1 MATYDVST
9 KDTKTLK
16 LVQSETYHLSKEA
29 IHPVGELHQS
39 LPDFATVD
47 PSGKYLLVP
56 DPGADF
62 VRIYLLNEN
71 GRLRFADLP
80 PLIIPGGPRYA
91 DFLVTLNGTVYLYVT
106 TANTNMING
115 YKVHYTGSDTIEF
128 TNIQESKISEVEH
141 DVGGD
146 LHISVSA
153 SFSGPLFR
161 YSLLT
166 TARTS
171 PIADICS
178 SRLVAMAVS
187 RYLAPRWVQKFCQ
200 TQL

>member
-1 MATYDVST
+1 MT
-9 KDTKTLK
+9 DTRTLE
-16 LVQSETYHLSKEA
+16 LVQSETYHLPKEA

-115 YKVHYTGSDTIEF
+115 YKVHYTGSNTIEF

-153 SFSGPLFR
+153 NFSDL
-161 YSLLT
+161 
-166 TARTS
+166 
-171 PIADICS
+171 
-178 SRLVAMAVS
+178 
-187 RYLAPRWVQKFCQ
+187 
-200 TQL
+200 

>member
-1 MATYDVST
+1 M
-9 KDTKTLK
+9 
-16 LVQSETYHLSKEA
+16 
-29 IHPVGELHQS
+29 GEMHQS
-39 LPDFATVD
+39 LPDFAIID

-91 DFLVTLNGTVYLYVT
+91 DFLVTLNGTVFLYVT

-115 YKVHYTGSDTIEF
+115 YKVIYTGSNTIEF
-128 TNIQESKISEVEH
+128 TNVQKSKISTTEH

-146 LHISVSA
+146 LHISVGA
-153 SFSGPLFR
+153 GPGGILF
-161 YSLLT
+161 
-166 TARTS
+166 
-171 PIADICS
+171 
-178 SRLVAMAVS
+178 
-187 RYLAPRWVQKFCQ
+187 
-200 TQL
+200 